1 MLALAGVGASS
12 AVAFA
17 LAAQGLIVLT
27 GAIVAL
33 LAAAWE
39 ARGRVMAFAR

>member
-1 MLALAGVGASS
+1 MLALAGVGTSS

-27 GAIVAL
+27 GAMVAV
-33 LAAAWE
+33 LAGAWE
-39 ARGRVMAFAR
+39 ARGRVMVFAR